1 VAAGPGRCVADGT
14 SAHEGGGVD
23 GAIVQAIGAAHGP
36 GAAPAAIIGRRV
48 RPSRARRIRSDMTAP
63 VPPPSPLAAALA
75 LFQAGQAQAARAA
88 LQGIVA
94 GAPGDAAAW
103 HLLGLA
109 EHALGRLQPAL
120 AALDQAARLGAR
132 APGQLANHA
141 GVLVAAGGHAQALA
155 LAEQALAQQPG
166 LAAAQINAGLAAAA
180 LGRHAPAAAWLEAGL
195 AQRPLARPARIAA
208 VQARLALQQPA
219 AALAL
224 ALHPDLLAD
233 LPAARA
239 VLGRFPLRDP
249 QRTRLALLRALVAAH
264 PDDTASAYDLAA
276 AWHLAGLG
284 GEAVPAARRVL
295 AAEPDNADAA
305 LMLGTGLFER
315 GEVEAGLD
323 VLRNLLERQP
333 DHDLAWAT
341 WLVGSHYHPGLD
353 QAALHAGHQR
363 WARARLAGIQARDP
377 AALVHAPDPDRPL
390 RIGWLSPRLVAGAI
404 QQYFE
409 GVLPAFAPG
418 TAEHLVYHDRP
429 DADAATD
436 RLRAQAAA
444 WREVAALDDDVLER
458 QLLADRLDVLV
469 DLAGHAPNNRLRLL
483 ARRVAPIQ
491 TTWLDYMDTTPV
503 PAIDF
508 LIMDAAIAPPGSE
521 RWLDRPVLRLE
532 PCRQAFAPPVAG
544 ADPSWAGAAD
554 APFTLAC
561 CNRMPKRHA
570 GMFDRYAAVLAA
582 LPDARLLL
590 LDAAFEGPA
599 TRAHVERWL
608 VERGV
613 DLARV
618 ELLGR
623 QSHAGLLE
631 VYRRVDAV
639 LDPYPYSGCTTTCDA
654 LWMGVPVLGT
664 PGDTFYSRQSAMFVR
679 AIGRPDWLCPD
690 QDALVAALR
699 ALAAD
704 PDRRGPGRTALRAA
718 MQATCCDPRPVVAG
732 LAAHLRA
739 LWRRRCTEARTRPA
753 PDPP

>member
-1 VAAGPGRCVADGT
+1 
-14 SAHEGGGVD
+14 
-23 GAIVQAIGAAHGP
+23 
-36 GAAPAAIIGRRV
+36 
-48 RPSRARRIRSDMTAP
+48 MTAP
-63 VPPPSPLAAALA
+63 APPPTPLAAVLE
-75 LFQAGQAQAARAA
+75 LFQRGQVRDAQAV
-88 LQGIVA
+88 LQQRVA
-94 GAPGDAAAW
+94 TTPDDAGAW

-120 AALDQAARLGAR
+120 AALDRAAQLGAR
-132 APGQLANHA
+132 APVQYANHA
-141 GVLVAAGGHAQALA
+141 GVLVAAGEHARALA

-180 LGRHAPAAAWLEAGL
+180 LGRPAPAAAWLEAGL
-195 AQRPLARPARIAA
+195 AQRPLARAARIAA
-208 VQARLALQQPA
+208 VRARLDLDEPA

-224 ALHPDLLAD
+224 AVHPDLLAD

-239 VLGRFPLRDP
+239 LLARFPLRDRG
-249 QRTRLALLRALVAAH
+249 RTRLALLQALAAAH
-264 PDDTASAYDLAA
+264 PGDTATAYDLAA

-284 GEAVPAARRVL
+284 GEAVPAARQVL
-295 AAEPDNADAA
+295 AAEPGNADAA
-305 LMLGTGLFER
+305 LMLGTALFER
-315 GEVEAGLD
+315 GEVEAGLA
-323 VLRNLLERQP
+323 VLRDLLARQP

-341 WLVGSHYHPGLD
+341 FLVGLHYHPGLD
-353 QAALHAGHQR
+353 QAAIHAEHQR
-363 WARARLAGIQARDP
+363 WARARLAGIKAREP
-377 AALVHAPDPDRPL
+377 TALVHAPDPERPL

-418 TAEHLVYHDRP
+418 SAEHVVYHDRP
-429 DADAATD
+429 DADAATA
-436 RLRAQAAA
+436 RVKGQAMA
-444 WREVAALDDDVLER
+444 WREVAGLDDDALER

-532 PCRQAFAPPVAG
+532 PCRQAFSPPAAG

-582 LPDARLLL
+582 LPRARLLL

-599 TRAHVERWL
+599 TRAQVERWL

-639 LDPYPYSGCTTTCDA
+639 LDPSPYSGCTTTCDA

-664 PGDTFYSRQSAMFVR
+664 PGGTFYSRQSAMFVR
-679 AIGRPDWLCPD
+679 ALGRHHWLCPD

-699 ALAAD
+699 ALADD
-704 PDRRGPGRTALRAA
+704 PDRRGAGRAALRAA

-732 LAAHLRA
+732 LDAHLRA
-739 LWRRRCTEARTRPA
+739 LWRQRCADALARPA
-753 PDPP
+753 PDAP